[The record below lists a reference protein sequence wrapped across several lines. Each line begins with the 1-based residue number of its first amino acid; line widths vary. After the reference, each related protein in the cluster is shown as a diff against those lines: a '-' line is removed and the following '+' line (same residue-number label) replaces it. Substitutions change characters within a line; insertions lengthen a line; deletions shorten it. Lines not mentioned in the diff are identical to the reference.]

1 MVAFVMA
8 MIFLSSEECAF
19 MSGGSWPLPLVV
31 VMISFALSFF
41 HSEIARGWDAGE
53 GR

>member
-1 MVAFVMA
+1 
-8 MIFLSSEECAF
+8 MIFLSAEKCAF

-31 VMISFALSFF
+31 VMISFILSFF
-41 HSEIARGWDAGE
+41 HREIAWGLDAWE